1 MNNAPSVAM
10 SVETSVAT
18 AACGS
23 CGSFSSRCQ
32 FVSENAGASSMVPA
46 GRIGR

>member
-32 FVSENAGASSMVPA
+32 FVTENAGANSIALA